1 MKKRMM
7 LLAGLL
13 CIVFAVTACT
23 VAGAIELGTTSELKG
38 LALVAENE
46 TYQQDDT
53 SITVVWKNESGKELM
68 YGEAYGL
75 ERLTGDAWETVGSG
89 EMTVITIGY
98 ILRSSEEQQQTFG
111 LSSRYGRLE
120 PGAYRIST
128 TCSDA
133 NPIFMPDGTRAKR
146 LDYKVT
152 AGFTVE

>member
-1 MKKRMM
+1 MKKRMI

-13 CIVFAVTACT
+13 CIVFVLTACAA
-23 VAGAIELGTTSELKG
+23 AGAPDLGTTSELKG
-38 LALVAENE
+38 LTLVAENE

-75 ERLTGDAWETVGSG
+75 ERLKNDAWEMVGTG

-98 ILRSSEEQQQTFG
+98 VLRNGDERQQTLG
-111 LSSRYGRLE
+111 LSSRYGRPE

-133 NPIFMPDGTRAKR
+133 NPILLPDGMRAKR